1 MSSLRR
7 RWHMFHKFHKAEAR
21 HRKSPT
27 SQQFNFYL
35 STDRLDMFGHDL
47 LILSPKH
54 APQAWQIL
62 DLKGHGSKLCES
74 MQKML
79 SHAHLDHVF
88 GGHSKGAPH
97 RRDENRMSSSCM
109 MCAECHKVTIEN
121 PCFFFFWKTASVCF
135 SSVGQGLFLGPR
147 RILRGKNGPRSVSP
161 REACDSLILVSW
173 RPFWDGSI
181 G

>member
-35 STDRLDMFGHDL
+35 STDSLDMFGHDL

-54 APQAWQIL
+54 SPQAWQIL

-79 SHAHLDHVF
+79 SHAHFDHVF

-97 RRDENRMSSSCM
+97 RRDENRTSSSCM
-109 MCAECHKVTIEN
+109 MCAECHKVTIE
-121 PCFFFFWKTASVCF
+121 FFFGRQLQYASV
-135 SSVGQGLFLGPR
+135 SSIIPVHSSALSFMIFPPWGSTWVGI
-147 RILRGKNGPRSVSP
+147 RIP
-161 REACDSLILVSW
+161 
-173 RPFWDGSI
+173 
-181 G
+181 

>member
-27 SQQFNFYL
+27 RQQFNFYL
-35 STDRLDMFGHDL
+35 STDSLDMFGHDL

-54 APQAWQIL
+54 SPQAWQIL

-79 SHAHLDHVF
+79 SHAHFDHVF

-97 RRDENRMSSSCM
+97 RRDENRTSSSCM
-109 MCAECHKVTIEN
+109 MCAECHKVTIE
-121 PCFFFFWKTASVCF
+121 FFFWKTASVCF
-135 SSVGQGLFLGPR
+135 SSVGQGLFLTR

-161 REACDSLILVSW
+161 REAGV
-173 RPFWDGSI
+173 FWDG
-181 G
+181 